1 MSLASPICATASTA
15 TIRQFIRGGLRG
27 WAAELQRSSVAHR
40 VATVA
45 TVVVVVVLFALTG
58 SERTSTST
66 LACTACA
73 YPAIGKWGM
82 LQLLCYAVCVGFNLQ
97 FISGSES
104 RELDK
109 FNLS

>member
-45 TVVVVVVLFALTG
+45 TVVAVVAVVVLFALTG

-82 LQLLCYAVCVGFNLQ
+82 LQLLYCVCVCVGFNLQ
-97 FISGSES
+97 GISGT
-104 RELDK
+104 
-109 FNLS
+109 

>member
-27 WAAELQRSSVAHR
+27 WAAEQQRSSVAHR

-45 TVVVVVVLFALTG
+45 TVVAVVVLFALTG

-73 YPAIGKWGM
+73 YPAIGKVG
-82 LQLLCYAVCVGFNLQ
+82 YAAVCILCVGFILQ
-97 FISGSES
+97 GSSVSNS
-104 RELDK
+104 RELT
-109 FNLS
+109 